1 MKSSFAWYRAQ
12 NKGKNSEMKK
22 VWTIIKHE
30 YTRHVLRKR
39 FVFALLSVPLWILI
53 SVGAGVLSG
62 LLQTNPPPVGFVD
75 HSGILE
81 GIDLT
86 SATDDQLELV
96 EFRPYSS
103 EDAARQDLEKKKIQA
118 YFVLPASYRESLD
131 VDLVY
136 IEEPNQLVRS
146 QFASLLRAGLLKDQD
161 PRIAYRV
168 LEGAQLEIQATQ
180 DKRTMAG
187 GEWFKIAAP
196 IAAGVFLIVSV
207 FTSGGYL
214 MQAIVEEKEN
224 RTMELLATSLSP
236 MQIMGGKII
245 ALIGVGLTQVVAWG
259 FFPLLVILLVGPML
273 PSLQG
278 VAVDWEMI
286 WIVLLTTLPTF
297 VLISALMATIGST
310 VTEAR
315 EGQQIT
321 SLVTL
326 PVIAPFLLF
335 SVLIADPNGVVA
347 IVLSIFP
354 LTAALTLLIR
364 MAFATV
370 PAWQIVLSTLLL
382 ILSAVGSLW
391 LAGRVFRVGMLRY
404 GKRLGWREIF
414 IAAGLRLPTRNKV

>member
-1 MKSSFAWYRAQ
+1 
-12 NKGKNSEMKK
+12 
-22 VWTIIKHE
+22 
-30 YTRHVLRKR
+30 
-39 FVFALLSVPLWILI
+39 
-53 SVGAGVLSG
+53 
-62 LLQTNPPPVGFVD
+62 
-75 HSGILE
+75 
-81 GIDLT
+81 
-86 SATDDQLELV
+86 
-96 EFRPYSS
+96 
-103 EDAARQDLEKKKIQA
+103 
-118 YFVLPASYRESLD
+118 
-131 VDLVY
+131 
-136 IEEPNQLVRS
+136 
-146 QFASLLRAGLLKDQD
+146 
-161 PRIAYRV
+161 
-168 LEGAQLEIQATQ
+168 
-180 DKRTMAG
+180 
-187 GEWFKIAAP
+187 
-196 IAAGVFLIVSV
+196 LIVSV

-391 LAGRVFRVGMLRY
+391 LAGRVFRVGMLSY
-404 GKRLGWREIF
+404 GKRLGWREVF